1 MKRLSAILLLTILC
15 INAIHGQS
23 NRKILY
29 RADMGYYDEDAF
41 PGAQRLIGNV
51 KFKQDNVVGY
61 CDSAY
66 LYEADNYIIAYGNP
80 VRFVISDSIHLNGYR
95 ATYDGNIRQA
105 VIAGKVRLEKGKS
118 YLLTDSLFY
127 DLNIDCGYY
136 VTGGQIFNDADTLTS
151 VIGKY
156 YTNTDDAYLHD
167 SVLLRSTSYTMDC
180 DSLRYNANSKIAYFI
195 SPTHLVNEENTIFTD
210 RGLYKTESDISIL
223 YGNVQLLGEKQQLFA
238 DSVYY
243 DQQLKFGRAWRNAR
257 FIDTANH
264 LIVTGNYLEHHEKG
278 GTSIATDSNM
288 LVYIDDNQD
297 SLYLHCDT
305 LFVDFDTASNP
316 TLVRAFFHTKFRH
329 KDLQGA
335 CDSMVYNVEDSLL
348 VMYYNPVFWSDNYQ
362 LSGDTVRFTM
372 LDSIHST
379 IELCKSGFIVGGLF
393 EDTEFNQ
400 IKGLNII
407 GHLEDRNLQRVDIVG
422 NAECVYYVQEEDSS
436 LIGINTSITSEM
448 RIYLD
453 SNRIQQIRYFDAPS
467 GQVHPDEEIKENE
480 RKLQGFR
487 WLDAY
492 RPRKPEDLFVMPVPR
507 IMDN

>member
-1 MKRLSAILLLTILC
+1 MKRLSAFLLLTILC
-15 INAIHGQS
+15 VSVIHGQE

-80 VRFVISDSIHLNGYR
+80 VQFVISDSIHLHGHR
-95 ATYDGNIRQA
+95 ATYDGDIRQA
-105 VIAGKVRLEKGKS
+105 VISGKVRLENGKS

-127 DLNIDCGYY
+127 DLNLDCGYY
-136 VTGGQIFNDADTLTS
+136 VTGGEIYNDDDTLTS
-151 VIGKY
+151 IIGKY
-156 YTNTDDAYLHD
+156 YTNTDDAFLHD
-167 SVLLRSTSYTMDC
+167 SVLLRSSSYTMDC
-180 DSLRYNANSKIAYFI
+180 DSLRYNASSKIAYFI

-210 RGLYKTESDISIL
+210 RGLYNTESDISIL
-223 YGNVQLLGEKQQLFA
+223 YGNVQLLGGKQQLFA

-243 DQQLKFGRAWRNAR
+243 DQKLKFGRAWRNAR

-264 LIVTGNYLEHHEKG
+264 LIVMGNYLEHHEKG
-278 GTSIATDSNM
+278 GTSIATDSNL

-297 SLYLHCDT
+297 SLFLHCDT
-305 LFVDFDTASNP
+305 LLVDFDTASNP
-316 TLVRAFFHTKFRH
+316 TLLRAYFHTKFQH

-362 LSGDTVRFTM
+362 LTGDTVRFTM

-379 IELCKSGFIVGGLF
+379 IELCKSGFIAGGLF

-407 GHLEDRNLQRVDIVG
+407 GHLTHRDLQRVDIVG
-422 NAECVYYVQEEDSS
+422 NAECVYYVQEEDNS
-436 LIGINTSITSEM
+436 LIGVNTSITSEM

-453 SNRIQQIRYFDAPS
+453 SNHIQQIRYFDSPT
-467 GQVHPDEEIKENE
+467 GQVHPDEQMDVKD

-492 RPRKPEDLFVMPVPR
+492 RPRKPEDLFAMPVPR
-507 IMDN
+507 EVEL

>member
-1 MKRLSAILLLTILC
+1 MKRLSAILLLIILC
-15 INAIHGQS
+15 ISAIHGQN

-29 RADMGYYDEDAF
+29 RADMGYYDEDAY

-51 KFKQDNVVGY
+51 KFKQDNVLGY

-66 LYEADNYIIAYGNP
+66 LYEADNYIIAFGNP
-80 VRFVISDSIHLNGYR
+80 VHFIISDSIHLYGHR
-95 ATYDGNIRQA
+95 ATYDGDIRQA
-105 VIAGKVRLEKGKS
+105 VIAGDVRLKKGKS

-136 VTGGQIFNDADTLTS
+136 ITGGEIYNDADTLTS

-167 SVLLRSTSYTMDC
+167 SVLLRSSSYTMDC
-180 DSLRYNANSKIAYFI
+180 DSLRYNASSKIAYFI
-195 SPTHLVNEENTIFTD
+195 SPTHLVNEQNTIYTD
-210 RGLYKTESDISIL
+210 RGLYNTQSDVSIL

-243 DQQLKFGRAWRNAR
+243 DQELKFGRAWRNAR
-257 FIDTANH
+257 FVDTANH
-264 LIVTGNYLEHHEKG
+264 LIVMGNYLEHHEKG
-278 GTSIATDSNM
+278 GTSIATDSNL
-288 LVYIDDNQD
+288 LVYIDDNHD
-297 SLYLHCDT
+297 TLFLHCDT
-305 LFVDFDTASNP
+305 LLVDFDTASNP
-316 TLVRAFFHTKFRH
+316 TLLRAYFHTKFQH

-362 LSGDTVRFTM
+362 LTGDTVRFTM

-407 GHLEDRNLQRVDIVG
+407 GHLEHQNLQRVDIVG

-453 SNRIQQIRYFDAPS
+453 SNHIQQIRYFDSPT
-467 GQVHPDEEIKENE
+467 GQVHPDEQMDAKD

-487 WLDAY
+487 WLDIY
-492 RPRKPEDLFVMPVPR
+492 RPRKPEDLFVMPIPR
-507 IMDN
+507 E

>member
-1 MKRLSAILLLTILC
+1 MKRLSAILLLIILC
-15 INAIHGQS
+15 ISAIHGQN

-29 RADMGYYDEDAF
+29 RADMGYYDEDAY

-51 KFKQDNVVGY
+51 KFKQDNVLGY

-66 LYEADNYIIAYGNP
+66 LYEADNYIIAFGNP
-80 VRFVISDSIHLNGYR
+80 VHFIISDSIHLYGHR
-95 ATYDGNIRQA
+95 ATYDGDIRQA
-105 VIAGKVRLEKGKS
+105 VIAGDVRLKKGKS

-136 VTGGQIFNDADTLTS
+136 ITGGEIYNDADTLTS

-167 SVLLRSTSYTMDC
+167 SVLLRSSSYTMDC
-180 DSLRYNANSKIAYFI
+180 DSLRYNASSKIAYFI
-195 SPTHLVNEENTIFTD
+195 SPTHLVNEQNTIYTD
-210 RGLYKTESDISIL
+210 RGLYNTQSDVSIL

-243 DQQLKFGRAWRNAR
+243 DQELKFGRAWRNAR
-257 FIDTANH
+257 FVDTANH
-264 LIVTGNYLEHHEKG
+264 LIVMGNYLEHHEKG
-278 GTSIATDSNM
+278 GTSIATDSNL
-288 LVYIDDNQD
+288 LVYIDDNHD
-297 SLYLHCDT
+297 TLFLHCDT
-305 LFVDFDTASNP
+305 LLVDFDTASNP
-316 TLVRAFFHTKFRH
+316 TLLRAYFHTKFQH

-362 LSGDTVRFTM
+362 LTGDTVRFTM

-407 GHLEDRNLQRVDIVG
+407 GHLEHQNLQRVDIVG

-453 SNRIQQIRYFDAPS
+453 SNHIQQIRYFDSPT
-467 GQVHPDEEIKENE
+467 GQVHPDEQMDTKD

-487 WLDAY
+487 WLDIY
-492 RPRKPEDLFVMPVPR
+492 RPRKPEDLFVMPIPR
-507 IMDN
+507 E

>member
-1 MKRLSAILLLTILC
+1 MKRLSFILLLSFLC
-15 INAIHGQS
+15 ISAIHGQG

-51 KFKQDNVVGY
+51 KFKQDNVIGY

-80 VRFVISDSIHLNGYR
+80 VHFVISDSIHLYGFR
-95 ATYDGNIRQA
+95 ATYDGDIRQA
-105 VIAGKVRLEKGKS
+105 VIAGDVRLKKGKS

-136 VTGGQIFNDADTLTS
+136 VTGGEIYNDADTLTS

-167 SVLLRSTSYTMDC
+167 SVLLRSSSYTMDC
-180 DSLRYNANSKIAYFI
+180 DSLRYNASSKIAYFI

-210 RGLYKTESDISIL
+210 RGLYNTQSDVSIL

-243 DQQLKFGRAWRNAR
+243 DQELKFGRAWRNAR

-264 LIVTGNYLEHHEKG
+264 LIVMGNYLEHHEKG
-278 GTSIATDSNM
+278 GTSIATDSNL

-297 SLYLHCDT
+297 SLFLHCDT

-316 TLVRAFFHTKFRH
+316 TLLRAFFHTKFKH
-329 KDLQGA
+329 KDIQGA

-362 LSGDTVRFTM
+362 LTGDTVRFTM

-407 GHLEDRNLQRVDIVG
+407 GHLENQNLQRVDIVG

-436 LIGINTSITSEM
+436 LIGVNTSITSEM

-453 SNRIQQIRYFDAPS
+453 SNHIQQIRYFDSPT
-467 GQVHPDEEIKENE
+467 GQVHPDEQMDAKD

-487 WLDAY
+487 WLDIY
-492 RPRKPEDLFVMPVPR
+492 RPRKPEDLYVNPVPR
-507 IMDN
+507 IQN